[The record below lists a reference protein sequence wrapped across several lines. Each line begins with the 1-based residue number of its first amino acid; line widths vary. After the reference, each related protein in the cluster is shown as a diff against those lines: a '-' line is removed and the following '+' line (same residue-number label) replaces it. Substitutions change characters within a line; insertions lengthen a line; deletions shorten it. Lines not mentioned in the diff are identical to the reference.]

1 MSAHAT
7 MARYAR
13 ALNYSGGELAAAL
26 GVSPGTAYGWLQVA
40 AGEPVSPRRPG
51 HAAPSPE
58 LLAKARALVEAHV
71 EHCKAAL
78 LGEDGLDKQAFR
90 AGLGSKPHMSLA
102 ALFDGVP
109 GAAELAE
116 LRGSPFGACPNC
128 GDPTADCPCPA

>member
-1 MSAHAT
+1 MSDAHAT

-58 LLAKARALVEAHV
+58 LLAKARALVEAH
-71 EHCKAAL
+71 AADVATAL
-78 LGEDGLDKQAFR
+78 R
-90 AGLGSKPHMSLA
+90 LA
-102 ALFDGVP
+102 PAP
-109 GAAELAE
+109 
-116 LRGSPFGACPNC
+116 STPGACPNC
-128 GDPTADCPCPA
+128 GDPHSDCPCPA